1 MPNTADANGLNSK
14 PVRLFLGKDLRGNA
28 RPFDVEADLWRRHF
42 DRRLD
47 IIAKPITL
55 GATQFHDKRQKMTQ
69 DAVVG
74 FLKEYLSAATDARPI
89 YSKVADGL
97 AEAVGKKM
105 MAAQSHL
112 PSERI
117 LAQDLEI
124 SRVTLRKAI
133 DELVAAGLLVRR
145 QGAKTVVARRLE
157 KTLSKLTGFSEETR
171 ARGLVPGARWI
182 SKSLV
187 LPTSTEA
194 MALALHPGE
203 HVLRLIRV
211 RLADGAPISIERA
224 ALPASVLASGD
235 QVGESLYDV
244 LRGLGAAPVR
254 GVQRIRAGV
263 MTRTDAALLESEVGA
278 PLLIIERRCFL
289 EDGRAVEFTETRYN
303 GESYEFM
310 TELLA

>member
-1 MPNTADANGLNSK
+1 
-14 PVRLFLGKDLRGNA
+14 
-28 RPFDVEADLWRRHF
+28 
-42 DRRLD
+42 
-47 IIAKPITL
+47 
-55 GATQFHDKRQKMTQ
+55 MTQ

-74 FLKEYLSAATDARPI
+74 FLKDYLLAATDARPI
-89 YSKVADGL
+89 YTKVADGL

-105 MAAQSHL
+105 MAAHSHL

-117 LAQDLEI
+117 LAQDLDI

-145 QGAKTVVARRLE
+145 QGAKTVVAQRLE

-171 ARGLVPGARWI
+171 ARGLVPSAQWI
-182 SKSLV
+182 SKTLV
-187 LPTSTEA
+187 LPNATEA
-194 MALALHPGE
+194 MALALHPGDQ
-203 HVLRLIRV
+203 VLRLVRV
-211 RLADGAPISIERA
+211 RLADGAPIAIERA
-224 ALPASVLASGD
+224 TLPASVLASGD
-235 QVGESLYDV
+235 MVGESLYET
-244 LRGLGAAPVR
+244 LRGLDAAPVR

-263 MTRTDAALLESEVGA
+263 MTKSDAALLDSVAGA

>member
-1 MPNTADANGLNSK
+1 
-14 PVRLFLGKDLRGNA
+14 
-28 RPFDVEADLWRRHF
+28 
-42 DRRLD
+42 
-47 IIAKPITL
+47 
-55 GATQFHDKRQKMTQ
+55 MTQ

-74 FLKEYLSAATDARPI
+74 FLRAYLMAATDARPI

-97 AEAVGKKM
+97 AEAVSKKM

-117 LAQDLEI
+117 LAQELDI

-145 QGAKTVVARRLE
+145 QGAKTVVAQRLE

-182 SKSLV
+182 SKTLM
-187 LPTSTEA
+187 LPSSSEA
-194 MALALHPGE
+194 MALALPPGAR
-203 HVLRLIRV
+203 VLRLVRV
-211 RLADGAPISIERA
+211 RLADGAPIAIERA
-224 ALPASVLASGD
+224 VIPASVLASGD
-235 QVGESLYDV
+235 LVEESLYAA

-263 MTRTDAALLESEVGA
+263 MTKTDAALLESEPGA

-289 EDGRAVEFTETRYN
+289 EDGQAVEFTETRYN